1 MIRFAFALSL
11 CLLVARAAHAAPP
24 TAKEAY
30 QHGLQLY
37 EADKYGEAAQAF
49 LDAYAQK
56 PNPMIL
62 FNVAQAY
69 RKGGQFKL
77 ALEYYR
83 RFLADAPPASRAP
96 LLAETNRW
104 VAEIEAHLALE
115 RDMLEKAEREE
126 EARRQRRATPVL
138 TPPQPPP
145 QPPPPTPPP
154 AVVEEKKEPPKPRTP
169 AYKAWWV
176 WTPVAV
182 GVAAI
187 AVGLG
192 AGLGVKNEPSTTL
205 GIQSAGFQ

>member
-1 MIRFAFALSL
+1 MSRLLFTLSICVL
-11 CLLVARAAHAAPP
+11 AAQAADAAPP

-37 EADKYGEAAQAF
+37 EADKYAEAAQAF

-83 RFLADAPPASRAP
+83 RFLAEAPQASRAP
-96 LLAETNRW
+96 LAAETNRW

-115 RDMLEKAEREE
+115 RDMLEKAERDE
-126 EARRQRRATPVL
+126 EARQRARKMQVVM
-138 TPPQPPP
+138 PPP
-145 QPPPPTPPP
+145 APPPPAP
-154 AVVEEKKEPPKPRTP
+154 APAPIVTKEKREPPKPRTP

-192 AGLGVKNEPSTTL
+192 AGLGVKNEPTTTL
-205 GIQSAGFQ
+205 GIQTAAFR